1 MVDANKLERA
11 LDLVDRLH
19 LEVSFNLAIQIA
31 GRHDKLADLIEE
43 AMAGGVSG
51 ELKDAMAGW
60 LDNRNDAEASRAYGD
75 KIRQL
80 LPDAPDNAVIRGIG
94 SLSKLLTKKS
104 YWVFTGDGPAYDIAF
119 GGNF

>member
-43 AMAGGVSG
+43 ARDRKFAAENDQGLEDENDEEVLS
-51 ELKDAMAGW
+51 EAE
-60 LDNRNDAEASRAYGD
+60 DNQHSPETTFMDRLAPSRQ
-75 KIRQL
+75 IS
-80 LPDAPDNAVIRGIG
+80 PDAGQNDKFKRGGQPRGNAFEQIR
-94 SLSKLLTKKS
+94 SKKQRL
-104 YWVFTGDGPAYDIAF
+104 G
-119 GGNF
+119 